1 MIEKT
6 SVVAE
11 MNRQLAAGEQAL
23 LYGLAAPERP
33 VLFVMGVP
41 RSGTTLLTQLLIGR
55 YRLGYVNN
63 LIAKFWEAPVIGTCL
78 SLSLPGPRNETD
90 FQLSSE
96 FGFTEACDG
105 HHEFGYFWR
114 RFFPFDQHHQ
124 LEKSVL
130 DAVDVALLRREIAG
144 MEAAWNAPML
154 FKNAAA
160 LPLQTAFLAR
170 ALPTAAFLYIR
181 RDAEAV
187 AASLLK
193 SRRQYSGAA
202 AHWFSIKPKAY
213 EALRSLSVYEQ
224 IAGQIHYT
232 QTGIEA
238 QLAEV
243 PPARQLTIHYRDLC
257 LDPAAFFQRFEDWM
271 KQLDAEPQVLHPAL
285 PRLKVA
291 EAAFQG
297 PAERQAMLEALKK
310 WNLCD

>member
-1 MIEKT
+1 M
-6 SVVAE
+6 VAE
-11 MNRQLAAGEQAL
+11 MNRQLAAGEQVL
-23 LYGLAAPERP
+23 LNGLASPERP
-33 VLFVMGVP
+33 VLFIIGVP
-41 RSGTTLLTQLLIGR
+41 RSGTTLLAQLLIGR

-78 SLSLPGPRNETD
+78 SLSLPGNRNETR

-130 DAVDVALLRREIAG
+130 DEVDVALLRREIAG

-160 LPLQTAFLAR
+160 LPLQTAFLGR

-181 RDAEAV
+181 RDPEAV

-202 AHWFSIKPKAY
+202 ERWFSIKPKGY
-213 EALRSLSVYEQ
+213 EALRPLSVYEQ

-232 QTGIEA
+232 QNGIEQ

-243 PPARQLTIHYRDLC
+243 PPTRQLPIRYRDLC
-257 LDPAAFFQRFEDWM
+257 LDPAAFFQQFEDWL
-271 KQLDAEPQVLHPAL
+271 KRLGAIPQVLLPAI
-285 PRLKVA
+285 PGLKVA
-291 EAAFQG
+291 EAAFQDS
-297 PAERQAMLEALKK
+297 EEQQAMLEALKK